1 MIVARHRDSRSIR
14 SIGAQTPRRARSL
27 YAAGGNDFK
36 GGCERKAQ
44 RDNRRPTEMPD
55 VHMREQDD
63 HTTRAAEQVW
73 QVVVSIPRGS
83 VATYG
88 QVASLAGLPGGAR
101 RVGRIL
107 SQLPDGTRIP
117 WHRVVNASG
126 GISLPPGS
134 GSYRKQRSRLRSE
147 GIAFSKTGRI
157 SLSRYGWRP

>member
-1 MIVARHRDSRSIR
+1 M
-14 SIGAQTPRRARSL
+14 RRARSL
-27 YAAGGNDFK
+27 YAGSGTDFK
-36 GGCERKAQ
+36 GRCDGKAQ
-44 RDNRRPTEMPD
+44 RDNRRPTDAGRFTMS
-55 VHMREQDD
+55 EQDD
-63 HTTRAAEQVW
+63 HMTRAAEQVW

-107 SQLPDGTRIP
+107 SHLPDGTRIP

-134 GSYRKQRSRLRSE
+134 RSYRKQRSRLRSE
-147 GIAFSKTGRI
+147 GIEFSKTGRI
-157 SLSRYGWRP
+157 SLGRFGWRP